1 MSDTPPSKP
10 ASAAN
15 TAQAAGASGAAG
27 AAKPVAAKP
36 ATTATQPARSAA
48 KPAPEASKP
57 AASRAVATKTSN
69 DPIRSMEPV
78 HADEPEV
85 HEARWTG
92 RLVIF
97 LRVMAVLSMAKGL
110 YHWSIVCGLGGPA
123 DGFEY
128 QPTPWQT
135 ATVFFAVIDLV
146 AAVGLWLAAAWGAVV
161 WLTACVSMAAVE
173 VFFPQVYG
181 GRLLIVAAEGVLLFT
196 YLGLAIQSA
205 REHPN

>member
-1 MSDTPPSKP
+1 MTDQHTVPS
-10 ASAAN
+10 
-15 TAQAAGASGAAG
+15 
-27 AAKPVAAKP
+27 
-36 ATTATQPARSAA
+36 
-48 KPAPEASKP
+48 
-57 AASRAVATKTSN
+57 
-69 DPIRSMEPV
+69 DPIRGLEPV
-78 HADEPEV
+78 HADEPET

-92 RLVIF
+92 RLVVF
-97 LRVMAVLSMAKGL
+97 LRVMAVLSIAKGL
-110 YHWSIVCGLGGPA
+110 YHWAIVCGFTGPQ

-161 WLTACVSMAAVE
+161 WLTASVSMAAVE

-181 GRLLIVAAEGVLLFT
+181 GRIAVVAVEFLLLFG
-196 YLGLAIQSA
+196 YLFLAIQSA